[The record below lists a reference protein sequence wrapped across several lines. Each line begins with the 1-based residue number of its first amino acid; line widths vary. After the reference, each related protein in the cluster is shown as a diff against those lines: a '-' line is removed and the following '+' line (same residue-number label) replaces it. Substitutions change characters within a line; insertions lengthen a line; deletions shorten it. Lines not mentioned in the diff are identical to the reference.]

1 MLLLLLSCQVLSDF
15 LWPYG
20 LQHSKLPCPYHI
32 PEFSQVHA
40 HWVSDAIQPSPPL
53 LPPSPSAFNLSQHQ
67 SLFQWVSCS
76 HQVAK
81 VLELQHQSFQ
91 SINAWKIIQKQK
103 KKERESLTQEH
114 LEPAPTGSE
123 TLEIRP
129 LWIQGQTRMKS
140 EILTNHCKGFLM
152 AYWLSSPV
160 SLTFNSVLYPHEV
173 EFCTGQSHASQ
184 TRDVKYIPSLG
195 SLC

>member
-1 MLLLLLSCQVLSDF
+1 MVCSIPSFPAPTISQNFPKFMPTESVMPSNHHLLCCPLLLLPSTFPSIRVFSNESAVHIK
-15 LWPYG
+15 WPKYWN
-20 LQHSKLPCPYHI
+20 
-32 PEFSQVHA
+32 FS
-40 HWVSDAIQPSPPL
+40 ISP
-53 LPPSPSAFNLSQHQ
+53 F
-67 SLFQWVSCS
+67 
-76 HQVAK
+76 K
-81 VLELQHQSFQ
+81 VLMHGRS
-91 SINAWKIIQKQK
+91 SKNK